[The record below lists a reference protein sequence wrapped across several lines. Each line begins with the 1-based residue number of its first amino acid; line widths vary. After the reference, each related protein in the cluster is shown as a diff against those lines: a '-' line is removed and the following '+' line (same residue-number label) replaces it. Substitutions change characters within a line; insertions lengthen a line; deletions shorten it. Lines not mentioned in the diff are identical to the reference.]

1 VGYCTK
7 NKKDIV
13 GITKRKIYLCA
24 KPLHNKMDTK
34 KDLTPKDKVAIKSL
48 VFGIVLN
55 WTDAYKIAYDGK
67 QKDLEKI
74 KYLPT
79 IVSRWKRNPKI
90 QDYYNECLYLHK
102 QEEERKR
109 AEILQGFQDDGGKEE
124 KGGADSV
131 RTKRTS
137 AKMVDF
143 SNPQNQMQK
152 LNELVNSSDDV
163 GETLDALK
171 VIISTQKAD
180 RESAREGKAVKA
192 YLPMTCNDC
201 PLYQRRKNRLQY

>member
-1 VGYCTK
+1 
-7 NKKDIV
+7 
-13 GITKRKIYLCA
+13 
-24 KPLHNKMDTK
+24 MDTK
-34 KDLTPKDKVAIKSL
+34 KDLTLKDKVAVKSL

-55 WTDAYKIAYDGK
+55 WTDAYKIAYDGT

-90 QDYYNECLYLHK
+90 QDYYNECFYLHK

-109 AEILQGFQDDGGKEE
+109 ETILKEVGGKEE
-124 KGGADSV
+124 ET
-131 RTKRTS
+131 RTKGESVHTKGRNP
-137 AKMVDF
+137 KGVDY
-143 SNPQNQMQK
+143 SNPLNQMQK

-180 RESAREGKAVKA
+180 RESAREGKQVKA
-192 YLPMTCNDC
+192 YLPMTCTNC
-201 PLYQRRKNRLQY
+201 PLYNKVRK